1 MTSHSSRATSILI
14 SDPAQLC
21 SARLPVPGP
30 PPPLSPFPP
39 FSPPLSLCSVL
50 SVIPQNTRAPIILR
64 CNPVHLS
71 SFLLSSAK
79 RKETLA
85 TAIMPV
91 EQQQMP
97 QEPAPAAALPTTTES
112 RTSSEQPVREDP
124 RFPFYPPT
132 VQHPFEVVYLGTR
145 AGWELPWLRRR
156 SVMPMLGVER
166 PGRTVAG
173 LAGPIAGTNRAA
185 IVPSSPTSPPLRATQ
200 TLPRNFAS
208 SFLFIFVLTPTDWFR
223 PVASRRAHEGRR
235 LGAPA
240 RRRRRRGESHPV
252 YTHGRA
258 PTRPLRM

>member
-21 SARLPVPGP
+21 SARLHVPGP

-145 AGWELPWLRRR
+145 AGWELPWLRWR
-156 SVMPMLGVER
+156 SVMLMLGVER

-173 LAGPIAGTNRAA
+173 LAGPIAGTNRTA
-185 IVPSSPTSPPLRATQ
+185 IVPSSPTNPPLRATQ
-200 TLPRNFAS
+200 ALPRNFAS
-208 SFLFIFVLTPTDWFR
+208 VFFWTPTDWFQ

-258 PTRPLRM
+258 PTRPLRMW